1 MPDIGVPRN
10 KLISHRLT
18 HARKQRLFC
27 ATGAWQ
33 IHQHFNDERKMD
45 PCQKASDGY
54 QGLGHVTASYL
65 PVMRNI
71 KEHKFVKIDR

>member
-1 MPDIGVPRN
+1 
-10 KLISHRLT
+10 
-18 HARKQRLFC
+18 
-27 ATGAWQ
+27 
-33 IHQHFNDERKMD
+33 MD

-71 KEHKFVKIDR
+71 KEHKFVKIDRWFILNLEPLLDYFCGFFNTLEKTE

>member
-1 MPDIGVPRN
+1 M
-10 KLISHRLT
+10 
-18 HARKQRLFC
+18 FC

-54 QGLGHVTASYL
+54 QGLGHVIASYL

-71 KEHKFVKIDR
+71 KEHKFVKIDRWFILSLELLLDYFCGFFNTLEKN

>member
-1 MPDIGVPRN
+1 
-10 KLISHRLT
+10 
-18 HARKQRLFC
+18 
-27 ATGAWQ
+27 
-33 IHQHFNDERKMD
+33 MD

-54 QGLGHVTASYL
+54 QGLSHVIASYL